1 MSKDPDI
8 ESGATPDLVFDILSS
23 SRRRMVLYY
32 LRQHD
37 GVGSVKELAQHIAAM
52 ENEIPVDDVNRA
64 QEKRV
69 YVSLYQTHLPKLADA
84 MVINYDKDAG
94 KVSLTND
101 AYKIDEYLTPQSSHR
116 YPWQLHYLVLASI
129 GLGLLV
135 LGISGVPVFREIPPV
150 WYGIGISL
158 AFALSAVIQ
167 SLRAQQRNR
176 EVPNELLGNDYS

>member
-1 MSKDPDI
+1 MSNDPDI

-32 LRQHD
+32 LRQHN

-52 ENEIPVDDVNRA
+52 ENEIPVEEVNRA

-84 MVINYDKDAG
+84 MIIDYDKDAG
-94 KVSLTND
+94 KVSLTTD
-101 AYKIDEYLTPQSSHR
+101 AYKIDDYLTRRSGYR
-116 YPWQLHYLVLASI
+116 YPWQLHYLILALI
-129 GLGLLV
+129 GLGLIV
-135 LGISGVPVFREIPPV
+135 LGIGGAPVFREISPV
-150 WYGIGISL
+150 WLGIGISL
-158 AFALSAVIQ
+158 AFAISAVVQ
-167 SLRAQQRNR
+167 YLLAQQRQR